1 MPTETLMMKDSK
13 IDWIG
18 YIPQEWNVKKIKYCA
33 YLKTGTTPDGN
44 DGIVDEDS
52 DYNWYTPGDFV
63 DNYIL
68 QLSERN
74 ILKNA
79 VKKYHI
85 KLYSPGSVLMVC
97 IGATVGKIGYIDKY
111 AYSNQQITALMPK
124 KNIIG
129 KFLLYLLS
137 AMTKYMNENAQYTT
151 LPIINNTYLSSINIV
166 LPNRIEE
173 QQAIAVFLDEKCEK
187 IDKVTSEIEGQI
199 QVLEDY
205 KKSLITETVTKG
217 LDKNV
222 PMKNSGI
229 DWIGQIPKDWNIKR
243 IKYFTNL
250 NGRIGWQGLT
260 TEDYQDEGPFLI
272 TGVDFLNGSIDWSSC
287 THITEKR
294 WIEANTIQIKNDDLL
309 ITKDGTVGKVAVVS
323 GLNDKASLN
332 SGVLLIRP
340 QGNVEY
346 YNRYIYYQLISDV
359 FWSWFEFNKSGN
371 STIIHLYQQDFA
383 NLYTLLP
390 NITEQKQ
397 IADYLDKE
405 CKKIDKTIS
414 DKKEQLETI
423 KEYKKSLIYE
433 YVTGKKRVAC

>member
-173 QQAIAVFLDEKCEK
+173 QQAIADFLDEKCEK
-187 IDKVTSEIEGQI
+187 IDKVIGEIEEQI

-222 PMKNSGI
+222 PMKDSGI
-229 DWIGQIPKDWNIKR
+229 DWVGKIPWNWQIKK
-243 IKYFTNL
+243 IKYLFKV
-250 NGRIGWQGLT
+250 I
-260 TEDYQDEGPFLI
+260 
-272 TGVDFLNGSIDWSSC
+272 NGSTPDSDYLDYWDGDITWITPADMPDFGYISKGERSITLKGYKSC
-287 THITEKR
+287 
-294 WIEANTIQIKNDDLL
+294 
-309 ITKDGTVGKVAVVS
+309 GTTLVPFNSIVVS
-323 GLNDKASLN
+323 SRAPIGK
-332 SGVLLIRP
+332 I
-340 QGNVEY
+340 
-346 YNRYIYYQLISDV
+346 
-359 FWSWFEFNKSGN
+359 
-371 STIIHLYQQDFA
+371 
-383 NLYTLLP
+383 
-390 NITEQKQ
+390 NITEDTLCTNQGCKCLVSNNLCNKYYYYFLYSQKEQLIDAGRGTTFIELSTYSLSNFYALFPPIKIQEQ
-397 IADYLDKE
+397 IAGYLDKE
-405 CKKIDKTIS
+405 CTKIDKTIN